1 MFILSAESKMS
12 LLFQPWKAL
21 AFKNLL
27 SSCFLTLVSSLL
39 ISLYC
44 RPNQKSPVPLNRYE
58 EFGAQAPVSPAST
71 LSRNMPYKMVAK
83 ALYNFQV
90 NPKIPS

>member
-1 MFILSAESKMS
+1 MFILSAKSKMS
-12 LLFQPWKAL
+12 LLFQPLKAL

-27 SSCFLTLVSSLL
+27 SFCFLTVPNLTAL
-39 ISLYC
+39 LYC

-90 NPKIPS
+90 NPKIPN